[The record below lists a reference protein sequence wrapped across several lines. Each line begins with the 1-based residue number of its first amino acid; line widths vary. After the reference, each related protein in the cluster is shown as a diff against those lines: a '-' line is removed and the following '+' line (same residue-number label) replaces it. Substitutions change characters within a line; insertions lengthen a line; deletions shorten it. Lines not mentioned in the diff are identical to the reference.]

1 MKKKLIFIG
10 GPMGVGKTAV
20 CQHLKARLPKC
31 VFLDGDWCWDADPF
45 LVTEQTK
52 AMVLDNICHLL
63 NNFLRCPAYETV
75 LFCWVMHRQEIME
88 EILNRLDTE
97 GIQISL
103 FSLTAEKSA
112 LKARLEKDIRA
123 GLRDAGVIRRSL
135 ERLPL
140 YDQLSTIIIDTTGKS
155 VKEVSG
161 EIYARLPDFSR
172 A

>member
-1 MKKKLIFIG
+1 
-10 GPMGVGKTAV
+10 
-20 CQHLKARLPKC
+20 
-31 VFLDGDWCWDADPF
+31 
-45 LVTEQTK
+45 
-52 AMVLDNICHLL
+52 
-63 NNFLRCPAYETV
+63 
-75 LFCWVMHRQEIME
+75 MHRQEIIE

-140 YDQLSTIIIDTTGKS
+140 YGQLSTIIIDTTGKS
-155 VKEVSG
+155 VEEVSR